1 MSDLSTVLAAEDA
14 ELRFA
19 DFSLDDAW
27 SLGVQMRT
35 TAAAEGLPIVIGI
48 VVGQQRAFH
57 AALPGSS
64 ADNDDWLERKTRV
77 ALRYGAASL
86 AVGETFRDR
95 GKDFD
100 VDGRRDRD
108 AFAAHGGVVPI
119 KLHSGTVIGAVGV
132 SGLPQRDDHDFVVRM
147 LRAYRAG

>member
-1 MSDLSTVLAAEDA
+1 MSELRDQLAAEDV

-35 TAAAEGLPIVIGI
+35 TAAAEGLPIVIG
-48 VVGQQRAFH
+48 VVLGQQRAFH

-86 AVGETFRDR
+86 AVGETFRER
-95 GKDFD
+95 GKDLD
-100 VDGRRDRD
+100 SDGRRDVG

-119 KLHSGTVIGAVGV
+119 KLRSGTVIGTVGV